1 MAYEKIINRDMC
13 LIESNVK
20 QKEINQTCDIIELF
34 LIFKTLPI

>member
-20 QKEINQTCDIIELF
+20 QEEINQTCDIIELF
-34 LIFKTLPI
+34 LIFKTDSI